1 MGSMTETMA
10 AGRYN
15 LSWNYEE
22 RCATMFEAFL
32 NIQQREDYSD
42 VTLVT
47 EDDQVMKAHRVILG
61 ACSSFF
67 GNIFQKTN
75 TRDLC
80 LYLPGIVQKDLQA
93 ILDFVYNGQTDIPA
107 DSLDTFTKAADQLR
121 IKGLAAVDPVEE
133 NTDLCETNLANENL
147 EYTMESFA
155 EEQNMSEIDNG
166 QFTIETSL
174 EEITEEEANTSTV
187 YQLDAT
193 QVKVEIEG
201 DTDDTIVNKTVIT
214 EEMSQAIDSAS
225 KGNKHKCDHCDFVC
239 ARKDRLK
246 RHVAY
251 AHTTVDWVQCTK
263 CEYAAK
269 DKDELKQHTES
280 NHKRVSKAKK
290 TKSPNVFPCDKCDYR
305 ARTSENLERHIK
317 FIVHKPKVE

>member
-1 MGSMTETMA
+1 MGMTVTMA

-32 NIQQREDYSD
+32 NIQQREDYSY

-47 EDDQVMKAHRVILG
+47 DDDQVMKAHRVILG

-93 ILDFVYNGQTDIPA
+93 ILDFVYNGQTD
-107 DSLDTFTKAADQLR
+107 
-121 IKGLAAVDPVEE
+121 
-133 NTDLCETNLANENL
+133 LANENL
-147 EYTMESFA
+147 EYTTESFA

-166 QFTIETSL
+166 QFTMETSL
-174 EEITEEEANTSTV
+174 EEITEEEANSSTV
-187 YQLDAT
+187 DQLDAT

-201 DTDDTIVNKTVIT
+201 DTDVISG
-214 EEMSQAIDSAS
+214 E
-225 KGNKHKCDHCDFVC
+225 
-239 ARKDRLK
+239 
-246 RHVAY
+246 
-251 AHTTVDWVQCTK
+251 
-263 CEYAAK
+263 
-269 DKDELKQHTES
+269 
-280 NHKRVSKAKK
+280 
-290 TKSPNVFPCDKCDYR
+290 
-305 ARTSENLERHIK
+305 
-317 FIVHKPKVE
+317 KV

>member
-1 MGSMTETMA
+1 MGMTVTMA

-32 NIQQREDYSD
+32 NIQQREDYSY

-47 EDDQVMKAHRVILG
+47 DDDQVMKAHRVILG

-93 ILDFVYNGQTDIPA
+93 ILDFVYNGQTD
-107 DSLDTFTKAADQLR
+107 
-121 IKGLAAVDPVEE
+121 
-133 NTDLCETNLANENL
+133 LANENL
-147 EYTMESFA
+147 EYTMQSFA
-155 EEQNMSEIDNG
+155 EEQNMSEIDNA
-166 QFTIETSL
+166 QYTMETSL
-174 EEITEEEANTSTV
+174 EEITEEEANSSTV
-187 YQLDAT
+187 GQLDAT

-201 DTDDTIVNKTVIT
+201 DTDVISGEKVDDNIVNKTVIT
-214 EEMSQAIDSAS
+214 EEISQAIDSAS

-251 AHTTVDWVQCTK
+251 AHTTVDWVQCIK

-280 NHKRVSKAKK
+280 NHKRVLKAKK

>member
-1 MGSMTETMA
+1 MTVTMA

-15 LSWNYEE
+15 LSWNCEE

-47 EDDQVMKAHRVILG
+47 DDDQVMKAHRVILG

-133 NTDLCETNLANENL
+133 NIDVCEINITNL
-147 EYTMESFA
+147 
-155 EEQNMSEIDNG
+155 
-166 QFTIETSL
+166 
-174 EEITEEEANTSTV
+174 
-187 YQLDAT
+187 
-193 QVKVEIEG
+193 
-201 DTDDTIVNKTVIT
+201 
-214 EEMSQAIDSAS
+214 
-225 KGNKHKCDHCDFVC
+225 
-239 ARKDRLK
+239 
-246 RHVAY
+246 
-251 AHTTVDWVQCTK
+251 
-263 CEYAAK
+263 
-269 DKDELKQHTES
+269 DKYF
-280 NHKRVSKAKK
+280 R
-290 TKSPNVFPCDKCDYR
+290 
-305 ARTSENLERHIK
+305 
-317 FIVHKPKVE
+317 

>member
-1 MGSMTETMA
+1 MGSITVTMA

-67 GNIFQKTN
+67 WNIFQKTN

-133 NTDLCETNLANENL
+133 NLDLCETNLANENL
-147 EYTMESFA
+147 EYTMETFA
-155 EEQNMSEIDNG
+155 EEQNISEIDNG
-166 QFTIETSL
+166 QYTMEASL

-187 YQLDAT
+187 GQLDAT
-193 QVKVEIEG
+193 QVKVEVEG
-201 DTDDTIVNKTVIT
+201 DTDEI
-214 EEMSQAIDSAS
+214 SGQIDL
-225 KGNKHKCDHCDFVC
+225 GVLLGRLVL
-239 ARKDRLK
+239 AR
-246 RHVAY
+246 
-251 AHTTVDWVQCTK
+251 
-263 CEYAAK
+263 
-269 DKDELKQHTES
+269 
-280 NHKRVSKAKK
+280 
-290 TKSPNVFPCDKCDYR
+290 
-305 ARTSENLERHIK
+305 
-317 FIVHKPKVE
+317 